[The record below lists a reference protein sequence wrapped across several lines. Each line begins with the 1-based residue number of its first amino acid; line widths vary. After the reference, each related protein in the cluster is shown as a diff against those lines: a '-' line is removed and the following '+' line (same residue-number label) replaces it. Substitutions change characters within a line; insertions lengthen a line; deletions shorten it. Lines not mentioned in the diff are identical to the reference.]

1 MSRVPDRI
9 PPGPIKLTYE
19 DYVGLPDD
27 GRRYEILD
35 GELEVSPAPAPRHQ
49 GVSRNLLWV
58 LHGHV
63 RERGLGSVYCAPI
76 DVILAPTSVVQPDLI
91 FIGGG
96 RESIITA
103 RAIEGR
109 RTSLSRSSPLGPIDE
124 IASRRPR
131 STLATA
137 STSTGSSIPRSAFS
151 RCTTSRVQGTGSSG
165 SMKAGR
171 ECGPRSSP
179 ISRSTSVASGSE
191 PTRLLRRPVGAVV
204 RLDDH
209 LPPQYAG
216 VRSKR

>member
-76 DVILAPTSVVQPDLI
+76 DVILPPPPLFHRTRFS
-91 FIGGG
+91 
-96 RESIITA
+96 TA
-103 RAIEGR
+103 EAA
-109 RTSLSRSSPLGPIDE
+109 SPSSPPPRLGAP
-124 IASRRPR
+124 P
-131 STLATA
+131 TLLA
-137 STSTGSSIPRSAFS
+137 
-151 RCTTSRVQGTGSSG
+151 
-165 SMKAGR
+165 K
-171 ECGPRSSP
+171 
-179 ISRSTSVASGSE
+179 
-191 PTRLLRRPVGAVV
+191 
-204 RLDDH
+204 
-209 LPPQYAG
+209 
-216 VRSKR
+216 